1 MGKIIIWILGGV
13 LLLGGSGTNTEAHY
27 FVVNFPKL
35 LGDPVEVVITG
46 VSETHCNRVKKLLQD
61 QLDDHKSNATASL
74 CERVN

>member
-1 MGKIIIWILGGV
+1 MLTLSLGV
-13 LLLGGSGTNTEAHY
+13 IGGSGTNTEAHY

-61 QLDDHKSNATASL
+61 QLDDHRSNATVSL
-74 CERVN
+74 CERV